1 MLRQSS
7 DLSARIQR
15 LPKRRDEIGR
25 LSESLIDL
33 TDELQQR
40 MAATAGF
47 AADVAHELKN
57 PLSSLRSA
65 AETISHISDPTQQ
78 QRLMDLILKD
88 VARLDRLISD
98 ISQASRVDNEIA
110 SHSGQLVDLCKLV
123 DSFVQTRQATTDS
136 HILVHQ
142 IPDSP
147 IDVFIHDSRI
157 VQVLD
162 NLLGNAVSFAP
173 KDTEITIDLSVDEG
187 ANRAIVEFQDRG
199 PGIPES
205 RLESIFDRFYSERPS
220 DEAFGEHSGL
230 GLSIARQIV
239 RGHGG
244 ELTASNR
251 DGACFTLALPL
262 AVRRT
267 AE

>member
-1 MLRQSS
+1 M
-7 DLSARIQR
+7 SARIQR
-15 LPKRRDEIGR
+15 LPQRRDEIGR

-65 AETISHISDPTQQ
+65 AETISHISDPKQQ
-78 QRLMDLILKD
+78 QKLMEVILKD

-98 ISQASRVDNEIA
+98 ISQASRVDNEIV
-110 SHSGQLVDLCKLV
+110 SHSGQLIDLRKLL
-123 DSFVQTRQATTDS
+123 DSFVQTRQATTES
-136 HILVHQ
+136 HILLQ
-142 IPDSP
+142 NMPDSP
-147 IDVFIHDSRI
+147 IEVVIHDGRI

-162 NLLGNAVSFAP
+162 NLLSNAISFAP
-173 KDTEITIDLSVDEG
+173 EDTEITFDLRIDERKNL
-187 ANRAIVEFQDRG
+187 AILDLQDRG
-199 PGIPES
+199 PGIPTG
-205 RLESIFDRFYSERPS
+205 RLEAIFDRFYSERLPN
-220 DEAFGEHSGL
+220 EAFGEHSGL
-230 GLSIARQIV
+230 GLSIARQII

-251 DGACFTLALPL
+251 DGACFTISLPL